1 MLLNW
6 QTFTIHKRVP
16 LTISRGTT
24 SENTN
29 IWLQIS
35 EENIEGWGEASPFDI
50 TSEEKKPDKIL
61 QELNSIAPILQSFH
75 PCQRQEIEKILWQNQ
90 ISSATRAA
98 IDTALHDWLGKKAN
112 LPLWQIFG
120 LDRSLIPPVS
130 VTIGLNSPENV
141 GKRVLDWLEIGD
153 FSLLK
158 VKLGSPDG
166 IEADRAIILAIKEIV
181 PHLPLTV
188 DANGGWRFSDAVKMC
203 QWLKEKGVIYVE
215 QPLSVG
221 QERDL
226 IDLYQ
231 KSPLPIFV
239 DESCFSSQDIP
250 KLADRVHGINIKL
263 MKAGGLAEVQRMIH
277 VAQACRLQ
285 IMFGCYSDSSLA
297 NTALAH
303 LGPLVNYLDL
313 DSHLNLRDDPFTG
326 LSLEKGRLQPNN
338 SPGLGVSLR
347 TEDD

>member
-1 MLLNW
+1 MFLSW

-29 IWLQIS
+29 IWLKIT

-50 TSEEKKPDKIL
+50 TSEEKKPDKII
-61 QELNSIAPILQSFH
+61 QELNSIAPLLQSFH
-75 PCQRQEIEKILWQNQ
+75 PPQRQEIEKILLQNHL
-90 ISSATRAA
+90 SSATCAA

-120 LDRSLIPPVS
+120 LDRTLIPPVS

-166 IEADRAIILAIKEIV
+166 IEADRAIILAIKAIV

-188 DANGGWRFSDAVKMC
+188 DANGGWQFSDAVKMC

-215 QPLSVG
+215 QPLSAG
-221 QERDL
+221 QERD
-226 IDLYQ
+226 
-231 KSPLPIFV
+231 
-239 DESCFSSQDIP
+239 
-250 KLADRVHGINIKL
+250 
-263 MKAGGLAEVQRMIH
+263 
-277 VAQACRLQ
+277 
-285 IMFGCYSDSSLA
+285 
-297 NTALAH
+297 
-303 LGPLVNYLDL
+303 
-313 DSHLNLRDDPFTG
+313 
-326 LSLEKGRLQPNN
+326 
-338 SPGLGVSLR
+338 
-347 TEDD
+347 

>member
-1 MLLNW
+1 MLLTW
-6 QTFTIHKRVP
+6 RTFTIHKRIP

-29 IWLQIS
+29 IWIKITD
-35 EENIEGWGEASPFDI
+35 EDIEGWGEASPFDI
-50 TSEEKKPDKIL
+50 TSEEKNPDKLL
-61 QELNSIAPILQSFH
+61 QELNSISPILQSFH
-75 PCQRQEIEKILWQNQ
+75 PCQRQEIESILLRNNL
-90 ISSATRAA
+90 SSALRAA

-120 LDRSLIPPVS
+120 LDRSLIPPIS

-141 GKRVLDWLEIGD
+141 QKRLLSWLELDD
-153 FSLLK
+153 FRLLK

-166 IEADRAIILAIKEIV
+166 IEADQAIILAIKEIV

-188 DANGGWRFSDAVKMC
+188 DANGGWNMSNAMKMC
-203 QWLKEKGVIYVE
+203 QWLGEKGVIYVE
-215 QPLSVG
+215 QPLQVG

-263 MKAGGLAEVQRMIH
+263 MKAGGLAEVQRMIS
-277 VAQACRLQ
+277 VAQACGLQ

-303 LGPLVNYLDL
+303 FASLVNYLDL

-326 LSLEKGRLQPNN
+326 LSLEKGRLQLNN
-338 SPGLGVSLR
+338 LPGLGVTLR
-347 TEDD
+347 TNDD

>member
-1 MLLNW
+1 
-6 QTFTIHKRVP
+6 
-16 LTISRGTT
+16 
-24 SENTN
+24 
-29 IWLQIS
+29 
-35 EENIEGWGEASPFDI
+35 
-50 TSEEKKPDKIL
+50 
-61 QELNSIAPILQSFH
+61 
-75 PCQRQEIEKILWQNQ
+75 
-90 ISSATRAA
+90 
-98 IDTALHDWLGKKAN
+98 
-112 LPLWQIFG
+112 
-120 LDRSLIPPVS
+120 
-130 VTIGLNSPENV
+130 
-141 GKRVLDWLEIGD
+141 
-153 FSLLK
+153 
-158 VKLGSPDG
+158 
-166 IEADRAIILAIKEIV
+166 IV

-188 DANGGWRFSDAVKMC
+188 DANGGWQFSDAVKMC

-215 QPLSVG
+215 QPLSAG

-277 VAQACRLQ
+277 IAQACRLQ

-326 LSLEKGRLQPNN
+326 LSLERGRLQPNN
-338 SPGLGVSLR
+338 LPGLGVSLR
-347 TEDD
+347 TKDD